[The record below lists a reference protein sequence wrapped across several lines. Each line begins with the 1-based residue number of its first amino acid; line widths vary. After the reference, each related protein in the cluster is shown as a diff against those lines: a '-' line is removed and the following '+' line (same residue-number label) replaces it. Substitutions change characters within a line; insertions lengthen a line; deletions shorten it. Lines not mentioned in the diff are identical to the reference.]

1 MRLKDD
7 FILHNTGEE
16 FIIIATGEATKNFN
30 GIIKLNNMGGE
41 IVGLLTTDISEE
53 EIIKAIVEKY
63 EVEYETAREDILNL
77 LDSLRKAGVILD

>member
-7 FILHNTGEE
+7 FILHNTGED
-16 FIIIATGEATKNFN
+16 FVIIATGEATKNFN

>member
-7 FILHNTGEE
+7 FILHNTGED
-16 FIIIATGEATKNFN
+16 FVIIATGEATKNFN

-41 IVGLLTTDISEE
+41 IVGLLTTDISED

-63 EVEYETAREDILNL
+63 EVEYTTAKEDILNL

>member
-16 FIIIATGEATKNFN
+16 FIIIAIGEATKNFN

-41 IVGLLTTDISEE
+41 IVELLATDISEE
-53 EIIKAIVEKY
+53 DIIKAIVEKY
-63 EVEYETAREDILNL
+63 EVEYETAKEDILNL
-77 LDSLRKAGVILD
+77 LDSLRTAGVILD

>member
-7 FILHNTGEE
+7 FILHNTGED
-16 FIIIATGEATKNFN
+16 FVIIATGEATKNFN

-41 IVGLLTTDISEE
+41 IVSFLSNDISEE

-63 EVEYETAREDILNL
+63 EVEYETAKEDIRNI